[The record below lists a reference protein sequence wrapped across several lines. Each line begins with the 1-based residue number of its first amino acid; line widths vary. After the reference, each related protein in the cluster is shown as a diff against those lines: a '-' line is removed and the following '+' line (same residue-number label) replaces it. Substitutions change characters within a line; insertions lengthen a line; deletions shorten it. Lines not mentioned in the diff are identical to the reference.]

1 MKVNAALNRAF
12 ISFPQLSSL
21 VTTTNFI
28 DKKSRVREPLFKTN
42 FQLNQLSKTKAK
54 ELG

>member
-1 MKVNAALNRAF
+1 MKVNAALSSAF
-12 ISFPQLSSL
+12 ISFPQLNSL

-28 DKKSRVREPLFKTN
+28 DKKSRVREPLFKTS
-42 FQLNQLSKTKAK
+42 FQLSQVSKVKTK

>member
-1 MKVNAALNRAF
+1 MKGKAALNRAF
-12 ISFPQLSSL
+12 VSFPQFKHL

-28 DKKSRVREPLFKTN
+28 DKKTHMRELFFTTS
-42 FQLNQLSKTKAK
+42 FQLNQLSKLKTK

>member
-1 MKVNAALNRAF
+1 MKGKAALNRAF
-12 ISFPQLSSL
+12 VSFPQLNRL

-28 DKKSRVREPLFKTN
+28 DKKTHMRELFFTTS
-42 FQLNQLSKTKAK
+42 FQSNQLSKLKTK

>member
-1 MKVNAALNRAF
+1 MKINTALNRAF
-12 ISFPQLSSL
+12 ISFPQLSRL

-28 DKKSRVREPLFKTN
+28 GKKSHVREPLSITSL
-42 FQLNQLSKTKAK
+42 QLNQLSKVKTK

>member
-1 MKVNAALNRAF
+1 MKINAALNRAF
-12 ISFPQLSSL
+12 ISFPQLSRL

-28 DKKSRVREPLFKTN
+28 DKKTHVREPLFATS
-42 FQLNQLSKTKAK
+42 FQSNQLSKLKTK